1 MERDSRTR
9 DGQRENEGEGAEE
22 REKEREKE
30 IAREREMESDRFSVS
45 SGKWKSVCV
54 CACMRVCHVTQV
66 DTGDYMKLQTCD
78 IRLHSLGTRRKQK
91 KTRKHTRKNMRARAH
106 THTYIQTIT
115 GSASPQACFQSD
127 AGPQHRS
134 KNRPPIPFHLQIA
147 CRLRHPMICMC
158 EFECTHTF

>member
-78 IRLHSLGTRRKQK
+78 IRLQSLGTRRKQK
-91 KTRKHTRKNMRARAH
+91 KLASTHAKTCERARAH
-106 THTYIQTIT
+106 THTYKPSL
-115 GSASPQACFQSD
+115 GAHHLKHASNLMLGLNIDPKIARPFLST
-127 AGPQHRS
+127 S
-134 KNRPPIPFHLQIA
+134 KAPVAFVIL
-147 CRLRHPMICMC
+147 
-158 EFECTHTF
+158 